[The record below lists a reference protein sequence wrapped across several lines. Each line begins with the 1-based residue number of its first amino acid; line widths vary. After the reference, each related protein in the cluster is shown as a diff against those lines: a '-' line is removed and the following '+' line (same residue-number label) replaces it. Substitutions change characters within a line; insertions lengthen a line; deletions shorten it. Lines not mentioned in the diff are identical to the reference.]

1 MMQRSS
7 PHRARYEQDEPIH
20 PLNHA
25 FDDRVKVAVNAFR
38 SGAKRQDLVVVHG
51 HIVVEQAEAYLR
63 GEPVLRIRQF
73 KCEKGI

>member
-20 PLNHA
+20 PLNRA
-25 FDDRVKVAVNAFR
+25 FDVRVKLAVNAFR
-38 SGAKRQDLVVVHG
+38 SGTKRQDLVVVHG
-51 HIVVEQAEAYLR
+51 HIVVEQADAYLR

-73 KCEKGI
+73 GSERRT